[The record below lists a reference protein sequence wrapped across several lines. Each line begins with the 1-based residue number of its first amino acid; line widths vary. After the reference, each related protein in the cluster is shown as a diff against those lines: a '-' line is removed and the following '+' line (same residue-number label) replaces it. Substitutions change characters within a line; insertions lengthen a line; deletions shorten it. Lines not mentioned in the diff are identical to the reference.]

1 MKLLPL
7 IFAAILASGC
17 GSRPL
22 REEPAKPP
30 PPPSNPGDEPVDT
43 GSEDDIPVAFI
54 DKEPVM
60 YREVVDHSM
69 SARGK
74 ELIDKYILWKL
85 RRDRLEEL
93 GIKNSQEDLRR
104 RAELIITAQRK
115 TSGEEQFKKY
125 LEARKLTEAAYVD
138 AFVANAEFDEHVR
151 TEKAVAYAMLTE
163 AAIEIDTVA
172 FTETQEAATFSVLA
186 NRTSFSQAVE
196 RLQAAPDLKGKVGY
210 WPRHRFPQGLAPE
223 VIAAAPELEKK
234 LFAMSKG
241 QTSAPETAKNNIIVV
256 VHLVNTYPATKT
268 TYAAVADKV
277 MAELLRQPPGQDQI
291 ALWMERLLKSRNIRY
306 EPRYTPRNQGR

>member
-1 MKLLPL
+1 MRILLC
-7 IFAAILASGC
+7 AALLAAGC
-17 GSRPL
+17 GAPPV

-30 PPPSNPGDEPVDT
+30 PPPPMNSGDTAPPQ
-43 GSEDDIPVAFI
+43 DDVPVAFI

-60 YREVVDHSM
+60 LREVVDHSM
-69 SARGK
+69 AARGK

-93 GIKNSQEDLRR
+93 GVKNTPEDLRR
-104 RAELIITAQRK
+104 RAQLIIAAQRK
-115 TSGEEQFKKY
+115 TSGEEQFQKY
-125 LEARKLTEAAYVD
+125 LEARKLTEAAYLE
-138 AFVANAEFDEHVR
+138 AFIANAEFDEHVR

-163 AAIEIDTVA
+163 ASIEIDTVA
-172 FTETQEAATFSVLA
+172 FTETQEAAAFAVLA
-186 NRTSFSQAVE
+186 NRLSFSQAIE
-196 RLQAAPDLKGKVGY
+196 RLQTAPDLKGKVGY

-234 LFAMSKG
+234 LFKMSKG
-241 QTSAPETAKNNIIVV
+241 QTSGAETAKNNIIVV
-256 VHLVNTYPATKT
+256 CNIVNTHPASQAS
-268 TYAAVADKV
+268 YASMADKV